1 MNKEELDRL
10 LAAGEI
16 TQEEYNAKLAEL
28 DADQQGQKTQEQQ
41 IQELLQSDA
50 VKTAIASQIQAA
62 SQAEADRVRTEYAKK
77 LKAKD
82 AELEA
87 ERIAKMTGEER
98 AKAELE
104 QERKALEEERAEL
117 HRIKIESAA
126 TTALAE
132 TNLPLELKQFVL
144 GENEQDVKNRAT
156 TLADYL
162 NKAIQNGVDKGVE
175 AEFAKHGY
183 KPGGSQQQ
191 SSADKNPW
199 SKEHFNLTEQGRL
212 FKGNPEKARQLA
224 AQHGYKL

>member
-16 TQEEYNAKLAEL
+16 TQDEYNAKLAEFE
-28 DADQQGQKTQEQQ
+28 AEQQGQKSQEMQ
-41 IQELLQSDA
+41 IETLLQSDA
-50 VKTAIASQIQAA
+50 VKAAIAAQIQAA

-104 QERKALEEERAEL
+104 QERKALEDERAEL

-132 TNLPLELKQFVL
+132 TKLPLELKQFVV
-144 GENEQDVKNRAT
+144 GENEQDVKNRANA
-156 TLADYL
+156 LASFL
-162 NKAIQNGVDKGVE
+162 KKEIQAGIDQGLE

-191 SSADKNPW
+191 SSAEKNPW
-199 SKEHFNLTEQGRL
+199 SKEQFNLTEQGRL
-212 FKGNPEKARQLA
+212 YRENPEKARQMA
-224 AQHGYKL
+224 AQYGYKL

>member
-28 DADQQGQKTQEQQ
+28 NAGQQGEKTQEQQ

-50 VKTAIASQIQAA
+50 VKSAIAAQIQTA
-62 SQAEADRVRTEYAKK
+62 SQVEADRVRTEYAKK

-132 TNLPLELKQFVL
+132 TALPLELKQFVI

-156 TLADYL
+156 ALAEFL
-162 NKAIQNGVDKGVE
+162 KKEIQAGIDKGLE

-191 SSADKNPW
+191 SSGEKNPW
-199 SKEHFNLTEQGRL
+199 SKEHFNVTEQGRI
-212 FKGNPEKARQLA
+212 FAKDPEKARQMA
-224 AQHGYKL
+224 AQYGYKY